1 MVKEETAMQLQ
12 VYKNRDKEYVRIVES
27 FRDPETKKPKLR
39 VIESF
44 GNKEKLLSEDPN
56 ALEALQ
62 TKVDRMN
69 ADQQTVTSAAMQ
81 RHLQSFID
89 GESLTSEHSGAP
101 LLNYGFEVYQK
112 LWDAL
117 NLDYFFQYRQKQ
129 HSNIQF
135 PTKVSTALMTYARL
149 LYPDSKRATFEGKAR
164 FTQSFDCEQSH
175 MYRTLSFLAAQKE
188 HLESH
193 LNKQIGQMM
202 DRQLAVAFY
211 DVTTYYFES
220 VAVDD
225 LKKFGFSKDNKVNQV
240 QVVMGL
246 LIDANGIPVSYE
258 LFPGNTND
266 FKTLEPALK
275 KLKRQYGISKMII
288 VADRGLNS
296 RKNLLFLKSI
306 GFEYIMGYKIRSGSK
321 RAKAMVLDDTGYTAS
336 SPAFKWKHAD
346 FDATVR
352 VDGQSHTINDQ
363 LLVTWSLK
371 RQMKDRRDR
380 ERIVTKSKRLVDSKA
395 QMKSEMKKG
404 GKKYVQLTFPDEE
417 AITFNDQQLEID
429 EQFDGYYGIQYS
441 DPDLSTEEILDA
453 YHGLWKIEESFRVMK
468 SNLEARPIYV
478 WTEESIQGHFVLCY
492 LSLVI
497 QRLLEYFLKAE
508 GLEVSTEKI
517 QDALRSAKLTQ
528 IEVDGRSLYIKN
540 QATEVFADI
549 LKALD
554 LEDIPVY
561 GQKDNRAKA
570 YIQRKK

>member
-1 MVKEETAMQLQ
+1 
-12 VYKNRDKEYVRIVES
+12 
-27 FRDPETKKPKLR
+27 
-39 VIESF
+39 
-44 GNKEKLLSEDPN
+44 
-56 ALEALQ
+56 
-62 TKVDRMN
+62 
-69 ADQQTVTSAAMQ
+69 
-81 RHLQSFID
+81 
-89 GESLTSEHSGAP
+89 
-101 LLNYGFEVYQK
+101 
-112 LWDAL
+112 
-117 NLDYFFQYRQKQ
+117 
-129 HSNIQF
+129 
-135 PTKVSTALMTYARL
+135 
-149 LYPDSKRATFEGKAR
+149 
-164 FTQSFDCEQSH
+164 

-188 HLESH
+188 YLESH

-211 DVTTYYFES
+211 DATTYYFES

-275 KLKRQYGISKMII
+275 KLKHQYGISKMII

-321 RAKAMVLDDTGYTAS
+321 QAKAMVLDDTGYTAS
-336 SPAFKWKHAD
+336 SPEFKWKHAD
-346 FDATVR
+346 FDATIR

-404 GKKYVQLTFPDEE
+404 GKNYIQLTFPDED
-417 AITFNDQQLEID
+417 AITFNNQQLEID

-540 QATEVFADI
+540 QSTEVFADI

-561 GQKDNRAKA
+561 GQKDIRTNA